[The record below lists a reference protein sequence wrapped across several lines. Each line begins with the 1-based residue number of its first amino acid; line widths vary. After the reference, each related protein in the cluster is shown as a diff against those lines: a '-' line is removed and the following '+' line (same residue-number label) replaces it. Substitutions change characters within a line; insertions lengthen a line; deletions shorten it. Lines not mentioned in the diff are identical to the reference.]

1 MDRMQE
7 RYFACEPVFGES
19 QNSIHEFAA
28 EYLAR
33 QDDFQVMAQF
43 ETWLLRQNLA
53 LPSRRATALPG
64 LLNLL
69 PQTEQARLSC
79 QAPELSPQL
88 GSNILRPKANPL
100 LRVALGTMLQ
110 PQKVFR

>member
-1 MDRMQE
+1 MQG

-33 QDDFQVMAQF
+33 QDDFQVVAQF

-53 LPSRRATALPG
+53 PPSRQAAALPG
-64 LLNLL
+64 CLNLL
-69 PQTEQARLSC
+69 PQTEQARLFC
-79 QAPELSPQL
+79 QVLELSAQH
-88 GSNILRPKANPL
+88 GSNILRPKAKPL
-100 LRVALGTMLQ
+100 LCVALGMMLQ